1 MDFAAQ
7 LRVLQAAHGDP
18 AKLALAAVDLAYPSL
33 PDTERALLKETLA
46 AAAIPHWCDEALL
59 AALLGISV
67 EASTARL
74 VRLRGLNVVEPFPAR
89 GLNAVNV
96 HEAARLALRK
106 AMAEEA
112 GERFRALSGRAA
124 ATFADDF
131 SPTGRIEWLYHL
143 LCADPERGA
152 AECEA
157 LDRKWSSAARPE
169 DRYALALVLAEL
181 EASGLVAGRARV
193 EVLLCVAES
202 RSSRGETAQLQSN
215 ASVAL
220 ALAKQCGHAS
230 GEARANSL
238 VGDVFQAQGKLAE
251 AQAAFGEY
259 LRISRA
265 LAELHP
271 GSAGWQR
278 DLAVAHSRVGDVLQA
293 QGKLAEAQAAFG
305 ECLRI
310 YRGLAELD
318 PGNAGWQRD
327 LALAHSWVGGVLQ
340 AQGKLAEA
348 QAAFGEDLR
357 ISRGLAELDPG
368 NAGWQRDLAVAHS
381 RVGDVLQAQGK
392 LAEAHAAFEARM
404 QISRRL
410 AQLDPSNA
418 EWQRGLAVAHSK
430 VGDVLQAQGKLAE
443 AQAAFGE
450 NLRISRGLAE
460 LDPGN
465 AGWQRELAVAHST
478 VGDVLQAQGKLAE
491 AQAAFAE
498 GLKIFRALTELDPGN
513 AGWQRDLAVAC
524 VKVARAEQELG
535 RMTSAVAHF
544 AEAQRVYAALVKAA
558 PGFVEWV
565 KEQGWVEEE
574 LAEARRLAAA
584 QGDSESPGTAGA

>member
-251 AQAAFGEY
+251 A
-259 LRISRA
+259 
-265 LAELHP
+265 
-271 GSAGWQR
+271 
-278 DLAVAHSRVGDVLQA
+278 
-293 QGKLAEAQAAFG
+293 
-305 ECLRI
+305 
-310 YRGLAELD
+310 
-318 PGNAGWQRD
+318 
-327 LALAHSWVGGVLQ
+327 
-340 AQGKLAEA
+340 
-348 QAAFGEDLR
+348 
-357 ISRGLAELDPG
+357 
-368 NAGWQRDLAVAHS
+368 
-381 RVGDVLQAQGK
+381 
-392 LAEAHAAFEARM
+392 HAAFEARM